1 MNREIKNATTTEP
14 TNTKIYYAPV
24 ASTEGETVKIYRYGF
39 EQQCAL
45 FAHDILNEPDELK
58 QCVIRYKFTKFII
71 NHYASYAGNRLEYIR
86 GAALMIAQAHYT
98 LENTL
103 FRAKHGQIYYTNLL
117 NKLKQKHKAVLPQI
131 ERQPNNTTHLISTN
145 NKAHNTQCIEVQK
158 ELGKALSL
166 LRKYHRLYNRYLQV
180 CSEHIAG
187 EIADLDLYLE
197 SFRLH

>member
-1 MNREIKNATTTEP
+1 MNREIKKATTTEP

-24 ASTEGETVKIYRYGF
+24 ASTNGETVKIYRYGF

-45 FAHDILNEPDELK
+45 FAHDLLNEPDELK

-98 LENTL
+98 LDNTL

-131 ERQPNNTTHLISTN
+131 EKQQNNTTCSISVN
-145 NKAHNTQCIEVQK
+145 NNQIVEAKK
-158 ELGKALSL
+158 ELRNAHRSFS
-166 LRKYHRLYNRYLQV
+166 KYQHLYNRYSQV
-180 CSEHIAG
+180 CSEHIAC

>member
-1 MNREIKNATTTEP
+1 MNREIKKATTTEP

-24 ASTEGETVKIYRYGF
+24 ASTNGETVKIYRYGF

-45 FAHDILNEPDELK
+45 FAHDLLNEPDELK

-98 LENTL
+98 LDNTL

-131 ERQPNNTTHLISTN
+131 EKQQNNTTCSISVN
-145 NKAHNTQCIEVQK
+145 NNQIVEAKK
-158 ELGKALSL
+158 ELRNAHRSFS
-166 LRKYHRLYNRYLQV
+166 KYQRLYNRYSQV
-180 CSEHIAG
+180 CSEHIAD
-187 EIADLDLYLE
+187 EIVDLDLYLE

>member
-24 ASTEGETVKIYRYGF
+24 ASTNGETVKIYRYGF

-45 FAHDILNEPDELK
+45 FAHDLLNEPDELK

-98 LENTL
+98 LDNTL

-131 ERQPNNTTHLISTN
+131 EKQQNNTTCSISVN
-145 NKAHNTQCIEVQK
+145 NSQIVEAKK
-158 ELGKALSL
+158 ELRNAHRSFS
-166 LRKYHRLYNRYLQV
+166 KYQHLYNRYSQV
-180 CSEHIAG
+180 CSEHIAD